1 MPVVRKKPSRK
12 FQMKSS
18 LNSILAGHAS
28 CIILLGTLASAPAQ
42 STWNFVLS
50 DAGGGNSLLTWSVA
64 GDLATTPGS
73 VLAVNESILMVSVNA
88 PGIFVDGFAANG
100 AYQSLATLDGSRFQ
114 IGPAQ
119 IYLPIAGY
127 FADSAAADGNDSFG
141 LLSAQLPYR
150 TGIGEEFIYQ
160 PGTQSTLISIPF
172 SNFNPG
178 TYQSQDSE
186 FGTPLT
192 VNLVVT
198 AIPEPSTLTF
208 GVAALICV
216 LLSAYKACA
225 GGAIENSPKFQLRG

>member
-1 MPVVRKKPSRK
+1 VGNKPEGK

-18 LNSILAGHAS
+18 FNSILAGHAS
-28 CIILLGTLASAPAQ
+28 GIILLGTLASAPAQ
-42 STWNFVLS
+42 STWNYVLS
-50 DAGGGNSLLTWSVA
+50 DAGDGNSLLTWSVT
-64 GDLATTPGS
+64 GDLATAGS
-73 VLAVNESILMVSVNA
+73 VLVVNESNLMASITA
-88 PGIFVDGFAANG
+88 PGIYVDGFEANG
-100 AYQSLATLDGSRFQ
+100 APQLLATPDGSQFKYVD
-114 IGPAQ
+114 AQ
-119 IYLPIAGY
+119 IYSPIVGY
-127 FADSAAADGNDSFG
+127 FADSAAAGGDDSFG
-141 LLSAQLPYR
+141 LLSAPLPSR
-150 TGIGEEFIYQ
+150 DIGQVFSYQ